1 MESIPPE
8 ILSLIFSYACTDDGY
23 TGRSLSLVSR
33 YISDVSKPY
42 KLQSVAVRGMWQVL
56 EFACSLKEGSGVGDE
71 KGEWK
76 GSGVRHLFLSF
87 DKAYDFGGTAWL
99 KRMGPRVK
107 ETTATVADTNLLSSM
122 SNTLRFLYRYL
133 FLTLEETGQTEADAE
148 QTKGVD
154 ELRNRHPIAP
164 YLAFHWILHVVA
176 PTVETLSFACE
187 HSTLPQQASD
197 SRSDAALQLGSESDK
212 PALENSPRVYPI
224 FPRLT
229 ELTIAHPRSWPLP
242 NPSECFIQKNCCPSL
257 RRLDLSGVRHYIHPT
272 NLVIN
277 IAHITPSITH
287 IHLPALDSMH
297 IKYFAEHLEDT
308 LSRMNEMDEDGND
321 VDKFPE
327 TVEKVFVQLN
337 PMRDL
342 FTPVAEGYLERFRG
356 VMRRDERLV
365 FVRRNGLAV
374 GDEALEQE
382 KKWMERIEGGEG
394 YWSSEGSII
403 PEH

>member
-1 MESIPPE
+1 
-8 ILSLIFSYACTDDGY
+8 
-23 TGRSLSLVSR
+23 
-33 YISDVSKPY
+33 
-42 KLQSVAVRGMWQVL
+42 
-56 EFACSLKEGSGVGDE
+56 
-71 KGEWK
+71 
-76 GSGVRHLFLSF
+76 
-87 DKAYDFGGTAWL
+87 
-99 KRMGPRVK
+99 
-107 ETTATVADTNLLSSM
+107 M
-122 SNTLRFLYRYL
+122 SNTLRFLHRYL

-148 QTKGVD
+148 QIKGED

-164 YLAFHWILHVVA
+164 YLAFHWILHAVA
-176 PTVETLSFACE
+176 PTVETLSIACE
-187 HSTLPQQASD
+187 HSTLPQQPSD
-197 SRSDAALQLGSESDK
+197 SSSDAAPQLESESNK
-212 PALENSPRVYPI
+212 QTLEISPRVYPI

-277 IAHITPSITH
+277 IAQITPSITH

-308 LSRMNEMDEDGND
+308 LSRMNETYPTDLDGND
-321 VDKFPE
+321 MDKFPE

-342 FTPVAEGYLERFRG
+342 FTPVAEAYLERFRG
-356 VMRRDERLV
+356 VMRRDERLL

-374 GDEALEQE
+374 EDEALEQE
-382 KKWMERIEGGEG
+382 KKWVERIEGGEG
-394 YWSSEGSII
+394 CWSSEGSII
-403 PEH
+403 PKH